1 MDILFEKNFNKIIIK
16 LLNSNLTILDIQQF
30 VINIKKNS
38 ELINSLIETMK
49 KLPEISQLLLDIHII
64 YKIDGII
71 EYLIEIYMNEEDTM
85 LKKFFIFISQSF
97 QIGKHIYDFIFK
109 KIGKLNIKNINEDQK
124 IEFPNEKEIKLFE
137 RGIDL
142 LMIFYKQYDNSQFLV
157 KESFL
162 YLNNNKIKIKDI
174 DFDSKQNIHIGLN
187 LYINSYCL
195 NEASIILKI
204 KISKQTNLVIKL
216 LDNINIEIYLNDE
229 KINDELINFKMN
241 FWNFIL
247 MEISKDKIYVCIN
260 DKITNININET
271 ILKINLSFYK
281 QFNGIISLPIIFNED
296 STEGSKNNSNNEI
309 LFKRN
314 VSSNNLDNKY
324 KNLKHI
330 IFNKT
335 IFPYS
340 FENFFYKENIF
351 LLGGVQNILP
361 LFEIMYNLYEKD
373 DERMINTFSKIIQI
387 LELIFSFEN
396 NIEDAINS
404 KFFDIF
410 SIIINKLTENNN
422 NFLPQIILLIEKL
435 IINKSHSNDIY
446 LSLKELIFNKNI
458 LLNLKINIFLEF
470 ILGLKQYQEEIF
482 YYLFFIIV
490 KTKEIKDDFLDK
502 IFYFFYQYLNSES
515 IKKIKKLERK
525 GFFDSIENIEKIDFK
540 KIGEICLLMTEY
552 DIDDKIILKSLNLII
567 DIFDIKINKK
577 IIENKLV
584 SQQKS
589 ILKSLNLYIEL
600 TKNQENDYK
609 DNHTQSFVS
618 LMEQKIANLKTVEL
632 EIILIRNIGI
642 LNYLIKNKLMYFIVK
657 LSYSKNID
665 IKFKLFNL
673 FQIIFYYYINTC
685 GQLSI
690 DNQSNLL
697 YELER
702 KEMGLTKEEF
712 INKLI
717 QLENLN
723 KNLKLDN
730 LIQKIN
736 NNVYNQLKTFP
747 KNNNDNGEFKE
758 ITLDFIQLLNINL
771 NLKFDENDEN
781 NLSFYLPQ
789 ILSFI
794 KNFLSLVINNHFF
807 FLESSNFYNIKFIKY
822 VLSKEGMKLKTKVSP
837 IYFDLYRNTSFT
849 NILLPILIH
858 LYIID
863 KDKNNKEINEIY
875 DYIFEILFEIY
886 LNGIENGPYEFLYFL
901 KKFDEYI
908 NIIREEKNIVDF
920 VSFFF

>member
-30 VINIKKNS
+30 VINIKENS

-49 KLPEISQLLLDIHII
+49 KLPEIGQLLLDIHII

-142 LMIFYKQYDNSQFLV
+142 LMIFYKQYDNSQFLI

-204 KISKQTNLVIKL
+204 KISNQTNLVIKL
-216 LDNINIEIYLNDE
+216 LDNINIEIFINDE

-247 MEISKDKIYVCIN
+247 IEISKDKIDVCIN
-260 DKITNININET
+260 DKITNVNINET
-271 ILKINLSFYK
+271 ILKINLTFYK

-296 STEGSKNNSNNEI
+296 LTEGTKNNNNNEI

-324 KNLKHI
+324 KSLKHI
-330 IFNKT
+330 IYNKN

-373 DERMINTFSKIIQI
+373 DKRMINTFSKIIQI
-387 LELIFSFEN
+387 LEIIFSFEN
-396 NIEDAINS
+396 NIEDAIYS

-410 SIIINKLTENNN
+410 SITMNKLTENNN

-458 LLNLKINIFLEF
+458 LLNLKINLFLEF
-470 ILGLKQYQEEIF
+470 ILGLKEYQEEIF
-482 YYLFFIIV
+482 YYLLFIIV

-502 IFYFFYQYLNSES
+502 IFDFFYQYLNSES
-515 IKKIKKLERK
+515 IKKIIKLEQK
-525 GFFDSIENIEKIDFK
+525 GFFDCIENIEKIDFK
-540 KIGEICLLMTEY
+540 KIGEICLLMTED
-552 DIDDKIILKSLNLII
+552 DIDDKIILKSLNLMI
-567 DIFDIKINKK
+567 DIFDIKINKQ

-589 ILKSLNLYIEL
+589 ILKSLNLYTESIKTIKIE
-600 TKNQENDYK
+600 YK
-609 DNHTQSFVS
+609 GTQNSKKFIS
-618 LMEQKIANLKTVEL
+618 LISRQNNNIKTGEL

-642 LNYLIKNKLMYFIVK
+642 LNYLINNKLMYFTVK

-702 KEMGLTKEEF
+702 KEMGLTKAEF

-730 LIQKIN
+730 LIKKMN

-758 ITLDFIQLLNINL
+758 ITSDFIQLLNINL
-771 NLKFDENDEN
+771 NLKFEQNDED

-794 KNFLSLVINNHFF
+794 KNFLFFIN
-807 FLESSNFYNIKFIKY
+807 
-822 VLSKEGMKLKTKVSP
+822 
-837 IYFDLYRNTSFT
+837 
-849 NILLPILIH
+849 
-858 LYIID
+858 
-863 KDKNNKEINEIY
+863 
-875 DYIFEILFEIY
+875 
-886 LNGIENGPYEFLYFL
+886 
-901 KKFDEYI
+901 
-908 NIIREEKNIVDF
+908 
-920 VSFFF
+920 

>member
-1 MDILFEKNFNKIIIK
+1 MDILFEKNFNKIILK

-30 VINIKKNS
+30 VINIKENS

-49 KLPEISQLLLDIHII
+49 KLPEIGQLLLDIHII

-124 IEFPNEKEIKLFE
+124 IEFPNEKELQLFE

-204 KISKQTNLVIKL
+204 KISKQIYLLIKL

-271 ILKINLSFYK
+271 ILKINLTFYK

-314 VSSNNLDNKY
+314 DVSSNNLDNKY

-361 LFEIMYNLYEKD
+361 LFEMMYNLYEKD
-373 DERMINTFSKIIQI
+373 DKRMINTFSKIIQI

-446 LSLKELIFNKNI
+446 LSLKELIFNKHI
-458 LLNLKINIFLEF
+458 SPIFL
-470 ILGLKQYQEEIF
+470 KSIF
-482 YYLFFIIV
+482 SIFSVQSKNPFRSRFFI
-490 KTKEIKDDFLDK
+490 F
-502 IFYFFYQYLNSES
+502 
-515 IKKIKKLERK
+515 
-525 GFFDSIENIEKIDFK
+525 
-540 KIGEICLLMTEY
+540 
-552 DIDDKIILKSLNLII
+552 
-567 DIFDIKINKK
+567 
-577 IIENKLV
+577 
-584 SQQKS
+584 S
-589 ILKSLNLYIEL
+589 ILS
-600 TKNQENDYK
+600 
-609 DNHTQSFVS
+609 
-618 LMEQKIANLKTVEL
+618 
-632 EIILIRNIGI
+632 
-642 LNYLIKNKLMYFIVK
+642 
-657 LSYSKNID
+657 
-665 IKFKLFNL
+665 
-673 FQIIFYYYINTC
+673 
-685 GQLSI
+685 
-690 DNQSNLL
+690 
-697 YELER
+697 
-702 KEMGLTKEEF
+702 
-712 INKLI
+712 
-717 QLENLN
+717 
-723 KNLKLDN
+723 
-730 LIQKIN
+730 
-736 NNVYNQLKTFP
+736 
-747 KNNNDNGEFKE
+747 EFKC
-758 ITLDFIQLLNINL
+758 
-771 NLKFDENDEN
+771 
-781 NLSFYLPQ
+781 
-789 ILSFI
+789 
-794 KNFLSLVINNHFF
+794 
-807 FLESSNFYNIKFIKY
+807 
-822 VLSKEGMKLKTKVSP
+822 
-837 IYFDLYRNTSFT
+837 
-849 NILLPILIH
+849 
-858 LYIID
+858 
-863 KDKNNKEINEIY
+863 
-875 DYIFEILFEIY
+875 
-886 LNGIENGPYEFLYFL
+886 
-901 KKFDEYI
+901 
-908 NIIREEKNIVDF
+908 
-920 VSFFF
+920 